1 MSYNFESLQKQVD
14 EAIANPRYYTDFG
27 DIDPNVLHEIQ
38 ELLNFIRTKGSGR
51 AFREAVA
58 QLFERY
64 ILTVS
69 MQGNANLEVS
79 AARGIF
85 STLKERLE
93 KIDILSNNASKEIK
107 RISDQITNIIATAGN
122 GTVPSELTDIRVGA
136 DGETYTTAGKAV
148 REQLKGKADLT
159 VGINLI
165 NFAEA
170 EQNYYISYASGG
182 KSPNPEFQ
190 ISYWNTTA
198 GTRYY
203 SNIISNV
210 HVAFFDAS
218 NRFVGGALNQK
229 SFIAPENA
237 VKASVSY
244 AKTYASQ
251 ITISLA
257 EVDKPAKYQLGIPSE
272 SIIDGSIDESK
283 LSSSLLSAIGKQKK
297 IIKVGPNESYT
308 SLLQA
313 ITDNRNTIN
322 EYRLV
327 SYNSNIYDE
336 YVAMYGSNY
345 FVNYK
350 GYLGTS
356 DANNRGLFLKK
367 GDSLVGDSKSS
378 ITFDYDGSNALVN
391 EFFAL
396 LNLSVDNIVDNLLLK
411 IGAKKA
417 RYIIH
422 DDFAEGNN
430 GTNVIS
436 NCTFEGV
443 SFLNTAIGGGM
454 GTASTYIIDTC
465 VFNNAGVLA
474 VTYHNNSQEGAL
486 NKYIVKN
493 CYCSEGSH
501 IRGTWYGKS
510 TLMSRMVVTGCKADS
525 ITCVSGGSNADIVN
539 LQLLEYCNQTKA

>member
-1 MSYNFESLQKQVD
+1 MGIDNHLKVIKEGVFGRDVRQAIHDGIQQVYD
-14 EAIANPRYYTDFG
+14 DATAN
-27 DIDPNVLHEIQ
+27 
-38 ELLNFIRTKGSGR
+38 
-51 AFREAVA
+51 
-58 QLFERY
+58 
-64 ILTVS
+64 
-69 MQGNANLEVS
+69 GNANMEV
-79 AARGIF
+79 AKARGYA
-85 STLKERLE
+85 STLVERLDQME
-93 KIDILSNNASKEIK
+93 QTDKATAQDISVVSG
-107 RISDQITNIIATAGN
+107 QIGNLIANAGN
-122 GTVPSELTDIRVGA
+122 GTVPSELTDMRVA
-136 DGETYTTAGKAV
+136 FDGKTYATAGKAV
-148 REQLKGKADLT
+148 REQLKHKADLS

-165 NFAEA
+165 NSDDAEP
-170 EQNYYISYASGG
+170 NYYISYASGG
-182 KSPNPEFQ
+182 KSLNPEFQ
-190 ISYWNTTA
+190 INYWNVTS

-203 SNIISNV
+203 SNIVSNV

-218 NRFVGGALNQK
+218 NRFISGVLNQK

-257 EVDKPAKYQLGIPSE
+257 EVSKPVKYQLGIASE
-272 SIIDGSIDESK
+272 LILDGSIDETK
-283 LSSSLLSAIGKQKK
+283 LSSSLLAAIGKQKK
-297 IIKVGPNESYT
+297 IINVGPNESYT

-345 FVNYK
+345 FANYK
-350 GYLGTS
+350 GYLGTA
-356 DANNRGLFLKK
+356 DVNNRGLFLKR
-367 GDSLVGDSKSS
+367 GDSLVGDNKSS
-378 ITFDYDGSNALVN
+378 ISFDYDGSNALVN

-396 LNLSVDNIVDNLLLK
+396 LNLSVDNTVDNLVLK

-465 VFNNAGVLA
+465 VFNNAGALA
-474 VTYHNNSQEGAL
+474 VTYHNNSQAGAL

-493 CYCSEGSH
+493 CYCSDGSH

-510 TLMSRMVVTGCKADS
+510 TLMSQMVVTGCKADS
-525 ITCVSGGSNADIVN
+525 ITCVSGGSNSEIVN
-539 LQLLEYCNQTKA
+539 LQLLEYCNQTKT